1 MYRTQVY
8 LGVDKVTG
16 NKARTSVSGRTKKAL
31 KNNIKLAKYE
41 FQLNG
46 ETLSR
51 KVQVKAYDQLVD
63 LWLESYKLTV
73 KPQTYRV
80 TSRLINCHL
89 LPYFGKMKL
98 DKISNTDIQSFVNK
112 LSSELVNFRTVNSI
126 NTRILKYGV
135 SLNIIPFNPARD
147 VILPKR
153 QKQGRDSVKFI
164 DNKDLK
170 KLLEF
175 MEKQSFRR
183 YRYHVEF
190 VFL

>member
-1 MYRTQVY
+1 
-8 LGVDKVTG
+8 
-16 NKARTSVSGRTKKAL
+16 
-31 KNNIKLAKYE
+31 
-41 FQLNG
+41 
-46 ETLSR
+46 
-51 KVQVKAYDQLVD
+51 
-63 LWLESYKLTV
+63 
-73 KPQTYRV
+73 
-80 TSRLINCHL
+80 
-89 LPYFGKMKL
+89 MKL